1 MKSHENTRWLVAFD
15 ATEGMDRLI
24 PQSFLGYMGAGKWGG
39 TMGCSSPGVE
49 GALWD
54 VNDGRAEASVVRAG
68 EAWTYVYIVFVG
80 TTEPQPKNQETQMTV
95 AGVPV
100 YWSQELF

>member
-1 MKSHENTRWLVAFD
+1 
-15 ATEGMDRLI
+15 
-24 PQSFLGYMGAGKWGG
+24 MGAGEWGG
-39 TMGCSSPGVE
+39 KMGCSSPGIE

-54 VNDGRAEASVVRAG
+54 VNDRRAEGPVVRAG
-68 EAWTYVYIVFVG
+68 EAWTGAYFVFVG
-80 TTEPQPKNQETQMTV
+80 ATEPNPKNQETQITI